1 MEGKEIPWNTNWH
14 EGNLSFFL
22 SFFHAKITDKIN
34 QNPFSKIVSSRGINC
49 IQLKC
54 ETVKSPS
61 EFSRVCPLGVS

>member
-1 MEGKEIPWNTNWH
+1 MEGKGIPRNTNWH
-14 EGNLSFFL
+14 EGKSLLFS
-22 SFFHAKITDKIN
+22 FHAKITDKIN
-34 QNPFSKIVSSRGINC
+34 QNSFSKIVSSRGINC